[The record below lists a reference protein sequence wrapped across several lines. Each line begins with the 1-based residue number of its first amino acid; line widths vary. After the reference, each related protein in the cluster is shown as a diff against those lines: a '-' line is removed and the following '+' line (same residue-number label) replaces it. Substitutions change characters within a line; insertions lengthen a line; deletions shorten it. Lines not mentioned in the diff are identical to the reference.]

1 LKGLKHCEEESK
13 KPHFFLTFKK
23 GDNMTKAVG
32 LWLVGVPIV
41 GIIVLKVLGII

>member
-1 LKGLKHCEEESK
+1 MSLPRS
-13 KPHFFLTFKK
+13 
-23 GDNMTKAVG
+23 NQRRNVMTKIVG